1 MDFRRLTINI
11 VAVQATIDDR
21 HYAAVYLGDDVKG
34 NNFFRIYL
42 NGKGVSSVVW
52 DRKLKKFRS
61 LRYTL
66 HARKEELSEGFVWPN
81 EVKKKL
87 FRKLISGSVFRMVKV
102 SSRKRSTP

>member
-21 HYAAVYLGDDVKG
+21 HYAALYLGDDSKG

-42 NGKGVSSVVW
+42 NGKGVSSIVW
-52 DRKLKKFRS
+52 DRKLRKFRT

-66 HARKEELSEGFVWPN
+66 HARNQNMTEGFVWPN

-87 FRKLISGSVFRMVKV
+87 FRKLFSNSVFRMVKV
-102 SSRKRSTP
+102 SSRKKS